1 MELAKLGVF
10 VSIETLRSHAG
21 QLDFESYRAAHK
33 PTLTARHHKSRPQ
46 WAKERTN
53 WTEDQWRNVVWSDE
67 SRFCVEDS
75 RRYQE
80 THIHILVNRF
90 HTWFKIVTMYQERSF
105 IFQEDGVSC
114 HTYDYAQ

>member
-10 VSIETLRSHAG
+10 VSIEALRSYAG

-46 WAKERTN
+46 WAKECIN
-53 WTEDQWRNVVWSDE
+53 WTEDQWRNVVCSDE

-75 RRYQE
+75 KCGKRVLKKEGERYD
-80 THIHILVNRF
+80 
-90 HTWFKIVTMYQERSF
+90 ERNIISTVKWS
-105 IFQEDGVSC
+105 GGG
-114 HTYDYAQ
+114 AML